1 MCFCC
6 NESYEKRVLLQCN
19 LRMKIFD
26 AFFALVLLLKSN
38 FIEGKVLGMYGLALS
53 QMVEETDQ
61 EHVICHIPSTFH
73 N

>member
-1 MCFCC
+1 
-6 NESYEKRVLLQCN
+6 
-19 LRMKIFD
+19 MKIFD